1 MMNWNKRII
10 AALVLLLLAV
20 YPAIGLCNQTTVKWH
35 GHAAVEIVSPSGTVL
50 MIDPWLRNPSNP
62 TILSGGDPLDEVTKL
77 DYILITHGHF
87 DHIGDAVELA
97 QKTGA
102 TLITNYDLGQNMVAM
117 LGYPAAQADLGNL
130 MGMGGELHLAGT
142 DITIAMTPA
151 VHMSSITN
159 PYAQENESVLA
170 YGGAAAGFVIMIEN
184 GLTIYHSGDTAFFSD
199 MKLIDDTYSPDLSL
213 LTIGGQFTM
222 GPIDAAK
229 AAETVRAKYTVPIH
243 YGSFPMLEQTPDTF
257 VGAIKK
263 HGIRSL
269 EIAPGGTL
277 TFSGNELQE

>member
-1 MMNWNKRII
+1 MKLNKRI
-10 AALVLLLLAV
+10 VTSLLILLILSV
-20 YPAIGLCNQTTVKWH
+20 YPAIGLCDQTTVKWH

-62 TILSGGDPLDEVTKL
+62 AVLNGSDPLAEVTKL
-77 DYILITHGHF
+77 DYILVTHGHF

-102 TLITNYDLGQNMVAM
+102 ILITNYDLGQNMVTV
-117 LGYPAAQADLGNL
+117 LGYPAAQASLLSL
-130 MGMGGELHLAGT
+130 MGIGGELHLAGT
-142 DITIAMTPA
+142 DVTLAMTPA

-159 PYAQENESVLA
+159 PYAQMNEPVVA
-170 YGGAAAGFVIMIEN
+170 YGGSAAGFVVMIE
-184 GLTIYHSGDTAFFSD
+184 GGPTIYHAGDTAYFSD
-199 MKLIDDTYSPDLSL
+199 MKLIDETYSPDLSML
-213 LTIGGQFTM
+213 PIGGQFTM
-222 GPIDAAK
+222 GPISAAR

-243 YGSFPMLEQTPDTF
+243 YASFPMLEQTPDAF

-269 EIAPGGTL
+269 TISASETL
-277 TFSGNELQE
+277 TFSGKELQ

>member
-1 MMNWNKRII
+1 MKNRKCIVTAI
-10 AALVLLLLAV
+10 FVLILTS
-20 YPAIGLCNQTTVKWH
+20 YPAMGFCNQTTVTWH

-62 TILSGGDPLDEVTKL
+62 TAMTGNDPLDDVTKL

-102 TLITNYDLGQNMVAM
+102 VLITNYDLGQNIVAM
-117 LGYPAAQADLGNL
+117 LGYPAEQAGMGNL
-130 MGMGGELHLAGT
+130 MGIGGELHLAGT

-159 PYAQENESVLA
+159 PYAQENEPVLA
-170 YGGAAAGFVIMIEN
+170 YGGAAAGFVVMVEN
-184 GLTIYHSGDTAFFSD
+184 GPTIYHSGDTAYFSD
-199 MKLIDDTYSPDLSL
+199 MKLIYDTYNPDLSM

-222 GPIDAAK
+222 GPIDAART
-229 AAETVRAKYTVPIH
+229 AETVRAQYTVPIH
-243 YGSFPMLEQTPDTF
+243 YGTFPMLEQTPDAF
-257 VGAIKK
+257 VEAVTK
-263 HGIRSL
+263 HSIRCL
-269 EIAPGGTL
+269 PIEPGETL
-277 TFSGNELQE
+277 AFSGNKLQE